1 MPSYKKP
8 AKAEDDSRRATD
20 GDSGA
25 ADVPTGPD
33 WSLGQVPAEDAV
45 LSGVFALRP
54 ARIPDDVYAFALSLN
69 ADGSE
74 RAQME
79 TDEVDDL
86 SDISEGPPPPP
97 PDSDVDGHAPTFEV
111 EAAAQ
116 IGRAITELSRLREDL
131 LLDAETQLIEL
142 AGVIARR
149 VVAREL
155 RTDSSFLRSLVKEGL
170 AQCPGFAGYRDRCA
184 RRVRSCSRRRDAKVR
199 PALHPRNAEPRKA
212 RGYRRR
218 RFKSCVHAKTED
230 RAAARRVPPRR
241 PPNPLQHGC
250 RRRLWRPCGALLGQ
264 NLSHSRKPTSKRA
277 RSTCLIATSCT
288 CSE

>member
-8 AKAEDDSRRATD
+8 AKAEEDSSGATD

-25 ADVPTGPD
+25 ADASAGPD

-54 ARIPDDVYAFALSLN
+54 ARIPEDVYAFAVPLN

-74 RAQME
+74 RAEKE

-86 SDISEGPPPPP
+86 SGVSEGPPP
-97 PDSDVDGHAPTFEV
+97 APLETDIDEPAPALEE

-116 IGRAITELSRLREDL
+116 IGRAISELSRLREDL

-142 AGVIARR
+142 AGIIARR

-155 RTDSSFLRSLVKEGL
+155 RTDSSFLGSLVKEGL
-170 AQCPGFAGYRDRCA
+170 AALAEGDQVVVRLGSAFAPHSEPLVKQLTGVSMRAEVLIDEELAPSGCVIETTFGRVDESLDA
-184 RRVRSCSRRRDAKVR
+184 RFDVLMGSLR
-199 PALHPRNAEPRKA
+199 PEPD
-212 RGYRRR
+212 
-218 RFKSCVHAKTED
+218 CD
-230 RAAARRVPPRR
+230 
-241 PPNPLQHGC
+241 
-250 RRRLWRPCGALLGQ
+250 
-264 NLSHSRKPTSKRA
+264 
-277 RSTCLIATSCT
+277 
-288 CSE
+288 